1 MRWFKPNLTNSA
13 PGLFGASTSPPDA
26 AEGKAGI
33 EDIREL
39 MLASIDAAG
48 TDRASHVARRI
59 RTAPDIEA
67 LWFLRGDLMAL
78 LASTRG
84 EFAALEALDTIGS
97 TFEHLLPEGLRS
109 RPSLLKSQP
118 RH

>member
-26 AEGKAGI
+26 AGRAGI
-33 EDIREL
+33 DDIREL

-59 RTAPDIEA
+59 RTAADIEA

-78 LASTRG
+78 LATTRG
-84 EFAALEALDTIGS
+84 EFAALEALDTIGGA
-97 TFEHLLPEGLRS
+97 FEHLLPEGLRS
-109 RPSLLKSQP
+109 RPSLVESQ
-118 RH
+118 RRY